1 VLQVSSSKN
10 NSGFTLIEVMVAIVI
25 MMVGMLGVLEAI
37 SVSTQHN
44 LKNQL
49 RGEGLRVGE
58 RYMAELRGKSFDAY
72 SVSPSR
78 SYATTTYNSQIRG
91 IAKTYRIE
99 RVAQKLGED
108 ASGNPTSVQLTVTV
122 KWSFR
127 NQSSVNQV
135 VSVVGRP

>member
-1 VLQVSSSKN
+1 VLQVSSIKN

-37 SVSTQHN
+37 SVSMQHN

-58 RYMAELRGKSFDAY
+58 RYMAELRGKAFGAY
-72 SVSPSR
+72 SVSPLHG
-78 SYATTTYNSQIRG
+78 YAPTTYNSQIRG
-91 IAKTYRIE
+91 VAKTYRVE
-99 RVAQKLGED
+99 RTVQTLGED
-108 ASGNPTSVQLTVTV
+108 ALGPTSVQLTVTV

-127 NQSSVNQV
+127 NQSSLNQV